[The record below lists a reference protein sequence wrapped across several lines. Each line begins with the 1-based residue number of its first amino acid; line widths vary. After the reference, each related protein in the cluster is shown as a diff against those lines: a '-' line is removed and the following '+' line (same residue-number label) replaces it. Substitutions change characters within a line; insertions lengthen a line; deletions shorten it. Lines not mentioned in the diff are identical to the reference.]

1 MKRKVSI
8 VLFVASLF
16 TASAIYGQQQQSNT
30 NSNVYNNTM
39 TIFKTDVD
47 KLQDVNDY
55 QEVAINKAYIIA
67 GSRFDNAAP
76 SGIRGIKGGFAT
88 YLNDLYL
95 GILYDGYLWNGNNNK
110 VGSNS
115 NSTFTFNNNFSV
127 LFGKESF
134 GGIGITLGF
143 NMLQFD
149 EDKAGGTTRNTRSGM
164 INLGATWGKNFDF
177 KDGTLKPELGF
188 LVGIDMNEVKESIGN
203 TTTTGGHGPS
213 LLGLNLSTEY
223 LYPKEGQHQTTLS
236 FGDFPLF
243 VFAYDENDQDP
254 KNHHEGRFYNILD
267 GEIKLVYD
275 ITGNLSLGYLAGLS
289 LAFNAPSNNKDIG
302 VSEFGFLP
310 RLSAALT
317 YKASEKFLF
326 NTGVRLGAMEPQF
339 TSNYS
344 PAGVANYNP
353 FDNSMNDNFGIFYQ
367 SVKPKSGSESTS
379 WYYLPFVG
387 AWGIGLLWQPEQAL
401 SADFSVSSLFNSPG
415 NNLNFNVL
423 FSLSL

>member
-8 VLFVASLF
+8 VLFVAVFF

-30 NSNVYNNTM
+30 QSNVYNNTM
-39 TIFKTDVD
+39 GIFKTDVD

-55 QEVAINKAYIIA
+55 SEVAINKAYIVA

-76 SGIRGIKGGFAT
+76 SGIRGIKGGFST

-95 GILYDGYLWNGNNNK
+95 GIFYDGYLWNGYDNK
-110 VGSNS
+110 DVQADTGI
-115 NSTFTFNNNFSV
+115 TFNNNFGV

-134 GGIGITLGF
+134 GGIGIALGF
-143 NMLQFD
+143 NDLQFD
-149 EDKAGGTTRNTRSGM
+149 EDKNLGTTTNTRSGM
-164 INLGATWGKNFDF
+164 INLGATWGKNFAF
-177 KDGTLKPELGF
+177 KDGTLKPDLAFTVGF
-188 LVGIDMNEVKESIGN
+188 NMNETKVSAGN

-213 LLGLNLSTEY
+213 FLGLYLTTEY
-223 LYPKEGQHQTTLS
+223 LYPREGQHQTTLS
-236 FGDFPLF
+236 FGDTPLF
-243 VFAYDENDQDP
+243 VFAYDENNQDP
-254 KNHHEGRFYNILD
+254 KNHHEGRFYNTLY
-267 GEIKLVYD
+267 GEIKQVYD
-275 ITGNLSLGYLAGLS
+275 ITGSLSLGYLAGLS
-289 LAFNAPSNNKDIG
+289 LAFNGPSDNKD
-302 VSEFGFLP
+302 VSASEFGFLP

-326 NTGVRLGAMEPQF
+326 NTGVRLSAMEPNIA
-339 TSNYS
+339 TT
-344 PAGVANYNP
+344 ADG
-353 FDNSMNDNFGIFYQ
+353 SMNDNFGIFYQ
-367 SVKPKSGSESTS
+367 SVKPKGGSESTS

-401 SADFSVSSLFNSPG
+401 SADFSVSSQMSTILNGAPG